1 MRGSTLVFHGDVED
15 LRSLFVDWFGDGSL
29 TVIENM
35 GRLNAELERG
45 NDPDF
50 IMSRLLKPGD
60 ISAAPMAIAPTG
72 RPIALRTVV
81 MADGSGKKLALD
93 FTNRFMVG
101 IEFGGQTGP
110 SVLQPTILKT
120 SGDDDEARALFQRL
134 KKTVTKRATRVRDCW
149 VLPGAYEKLRQG
161 WRLPGGQF
169 HAAITDLPKP
179 DSAS

>member
-1 MRGSTLVFHGDVED
+1 MRGSTLVFHGDEED
-15 LRSLFVDWFGDGSL
+15 LLSLFVDWFGDGSL

-45 NDPDF
+45 SDVAF
-50 IMSRLLKPGD
+50 VMGRLLKPGD
-60 ISAAPMAIAPTG
+60 ISAAPMAIAPAG
-72 RPIALRTVV
+72 RAIALRTVV
-81 MADGSGKKLALD
+81 MADGSGTKLALD

-101 IEFGGQTGP
+101 VEFGGQTGS

-120 SGDDDEARALFQRL
+120 SGDDDEAKALFQRL
-134 KKTVTKRATRVRDCW
+134 KTTVTRRATRIRDCW
-149 VLPGAYEKLRQG
+149 VLPGAYDKLKQG

-179 DSAS
+179 DATP